1 MNFPKKW
8 RDTID
13 PFKLKFN
20 DFVLKKVL
28 GYPHAGND
36 VFYVIGF
43 YKNKEINA
51 FIKVNRQK
59 GADIKNEIEILNKI
73 HLDKTPIIIDYD
85 KEMSY
90 RVSIALKGERLS
102 TILGDNL
109 NLESLEY
116 LEKYGRKLGEIHLI
130 EGDFENVKDRRFF
143 HIPSMTYFEENNLD
157 INIYKYLN
165 NNKPELINYCFCHG
179 DFHYANIL
187 WENKNISGVLDFEL
201 SGIGNKEFDIAWAII
216 LRQGQKFLK
225 SNVEIEKF
233 MKGYNSVNH
242 CNINY
247 VKYYMILIYVWFY
260 EFSDLEHKKVIL
272 SEIERLK

>member
-1 MNFPKKW
+1 MMFPNKW
-8 RDTID
+8 RETID
-13 PFKLKFN
+13 PFTLNFKNFILKEI
-20 DFVLKKVL
+20 L

-36 VFYVIGF
+36 VFYTKGI
-43 YKNKEINA
+43 YNNKEIYA
-51 FIKVNRQK
+51 FIKVNRQV
-59 GADIKNEIEILNKI
+59 GADVKNEIEVLNKLHI
-73 HLDKTPIIIDYD
+73 ENIPKIIDYD
-85 KEMSY
+85 QKMTY

-102 TILGDNL
+102 TILGDNS

-130 EGDFENVKDRRFF
+130 TGDFRKVKDRRFF

-157 INIYKYLN
+157 IKIYKYLK
-165 NNKPELINYCFCHG
+165 NNKPALINYCFCHG

-187 WENKNISGVLDFEL
+187 WENKNISGILDFEL

-225 SNVEIEKF
+225 TDVEIEKF
-233 MKGYNSVNH
+233 LNGYNSVNH
-242 CNINY
+242 CNFNY

>member
-1 MNFPKKW
+1 MMFPNKW
-8 RDTID
+8 RETID
-13 PFKLKFN
+13 PFTLNFKNFILKEI
-20 DFVLKKVL
+20 L

-36 VFYVIGF
+36 VFYTKGI
-43 YKNKEINA
+43 YNNKEIYA

-59 GADIKNEIEILNKI
+59 GADVKNEIEVLNKLHI
-73 HLDKTPIIIDYD
+73 ENIPQIIDYD
-85 KEMSY
+85 QKMTY

-102 TILGDNL
+102 TILGDNS

-116 LEKYGRKLGEIHLI
+116 LEKYGRKLGEIHLVV
-130 EGDFENVKDRRFF
+130 GDFRSVKDRRFF

-157 INIYKYLN
+157 IKIYKYLN

-187 WENKNISGVLDFEL
+187 WENKNISGILDFEL

-225 SNVEIEKF
+225 TDVEIEKF
-233 MKGYNSVNH
+233 LKGYNSVNH
-242 CNINY
+242 CNFNC

-260 EFSDLEHKKVIL
+260 EFSDVEHKKIIL